1 MKNNKI
7 MSPFF
12 KINSSNELIYLN
24 SYKLCDLSL
33 SSSVNDYILEAEGVV
48 FPDIKKVKK
57 PNTALILEPHSDD
70 FALSALAYTLN
81 NCNSLVLNVFS
92 KTSLDFFT
100 WKDLIDI
107 NAFEYEKL
115 RLSESSFAI
124 EKLLKERFKSLRYQ
138 SMRITKDKIQDVKK
152 NICDAIISALKKDKT
167 IDRILVPMGVG
178 LHPDHKIVFD
188 AIFDNSFLFSN
199 YKIILYPE
207 YPYSRCKKAY
217 NDRLSYIKNLFCIKP
232 IIVDTSN
239 NLETIVDVISVFRSQ
254 FDDINRSQM
263 LAIVREDYR
272 AIASEYNVD
281 NLCCVYYE
289 IGGVLNEN

>member
-48 FPDIKKVKK
+48 LPDIKKVKK

-124 EKLLKERFKSLRYQ
+124 EKLLK
-138 SMRITKDKIQDVKK
+138 
-152 NICDAIISALKKDKT
+152 
-167 IDRILVPMGVG
+167 
-178 LHPDHKIVFD
+178 
-188 AIFDNSFLFSN
+188 
-199 YKIILYPE
+199 
-207 YPYSRCKKAY
+207 
-217 NDRLSYIKNLFCIKP
+217 
-232 IIVDTSN
+232 
-239 NLETIVDVISVFRSQ
+239 
-254 FDDINRSQM
+254 
-263 LAIVREDYR
+263 
-272 AIASEYNVD
+272 
-281 NLCCVYYE
+281 
-289 IGGVLNEN
+289 

>member
-1 MKNNKI
+1 M
-7 MSPFF
+7 
-12 KINSSNELIYLN
+12 
-24 SYKLCDLSL
+24 
-33 SSSVNDYILEAEGVV
+33 
-48 FPDIKKVKK
+48 
-57 PNTALILEPHSDD
+57 
-70 FALSALAYTLN
+70 N

-188 AIFDNSFLFSN
+188 AIFDNYYLFSN

-254 FDDINRSQM
+254 FDDTNRSQM